1 MNKSVIDELTAH
13 LADLIPATD
22 ELRREARA
30 KVEQTLKNR
39 LKDLD
44 VLTREEFDAQAR
56 TLARA
61 QERVRELELL
71 ITDLELRINNL
82 EQPDDDQVDRCPSD
96 SR

>member
-1 MNKSVIDELTAH
+1 MNKSLIDELTAH

-56 TLARA
+56 ALTRA
-61 QERVRELELL
+61 QERVKQLESL

-82 EQPDDDQVDRCPSD
+82 EKPNDDKTDRCPSN
-96 SR
+96 

>member
-1 MNKSVIDELTAH
+1 MNKSLIDELTAH

-61 QERVRELELL
+61 RERVRELE
-71 ITDLELRINNL
+71 
-82 EQPDDDQVDRCPSD
+82 
-96 SR
+96 